1 MSLQSKSFWGT
12 FSTASF
18 TTNTPANFFQTQ
30 SWRIWS
36 ERGSERDQKS
46 FQMWGLFPF
55 FETPVPPHFLFI
67 WREEISKS
75 TRSWGRLTCR
85 KPPRPLRGPLGRR
98 ATGSKAAPSRL
109 KSVASII
116 HGLQWRSLASSCPDA
131 EVQVSG
137 KWTGDF
143 TPVYWVDSFHSHPHS
158 LFWSVTSLF
167 LWIQETFYIYTSIPI
182 WGQLD
187 IFL

>member
-18 TTNTPANFFQTQ
+18 TTHTPANFFQTQ

-75 TRSWGRLTCR
+75 TRSWGWLTCR
-85 KPPRPLRGPLGRR
+85 KPPRPLREPLWRR

-109 KSVASII
+109 ESVASIF
-116 HGLQWRSLASSCPDA
+116 HGLQWSSLASSCPDA

-137 KWTGDF
+137 EWTGEF
-143 TPVYWVDSFHSHPHS
+143 TPVYGLIHFTVIHIHSS
-158 LFWSVTSLF
+158 DQY
-167 LWIQETFYIYTSIPI
+167 ITFPVWRFTFKLAFQFGVS
-182 WGQLD
+182 
-187 IFL
+187 